1 MIEFLEI
8 AKSVKYMFQAMVTIL
23 IDKHVHPRSSTQHYR
38 KKYKPKKGR
47 KTNKQ
52 TNKQV
57 NKHLKRQTYNN
68 LDTPRAISMF
78 LNIQF
83 VRGATDSLKCFVFPE
98 EPKFDI
104 SARFNSRFR

>member
-1 MIEFLEI
+1 MPEDLIGEGHCINCPGWVVRSFSDMIEFLEI

-52 TNKQV
+52 TGKQ
-57 NKHLKRQTYNN
+57 
-68 LDTPRAISMF
+68 TPKKT
-78 LNIQF
+78 NI
-83 VRGATDSLKCFVFPE
+83 
-98 EPKFDI
+98 
-104 SARFNSRFR
+104 

>member
-52 TNKQV
+52 TNKQTG
-57 NKHLKRQTYNN
+57 KQTPKK
-68 LDTPRAISMF
+68 T
-78 LNIQF
+78 NI
-83 VRGATDSLKCFVFPE
+83 
-98 EPKFDI
+98 
-104 SARFNSRFR
+104 